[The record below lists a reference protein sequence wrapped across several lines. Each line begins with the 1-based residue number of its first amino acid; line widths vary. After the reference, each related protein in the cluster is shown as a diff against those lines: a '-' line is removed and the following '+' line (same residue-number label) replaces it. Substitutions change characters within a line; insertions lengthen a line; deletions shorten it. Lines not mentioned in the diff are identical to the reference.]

1 MRPRTPADTST
12 SSTKK
17 SGKCSQPYLS
27 ADALVAQALTLLQ
40 SVSLP
45 LAEIE
50 VMEKQIDIWGKEA
63 ISARG
68 NVAQNLKSKLS
79 ETQEKLDRLVSLYLD
94 GDIERDLY
102 LAKKDTLLRQKA
114 KLEESL
120 GDFGQQGKNRLEPLR
135 SFVLSL
141 KEVEKV
147 AQTKN
152 YAEWRN
158 FFRSLGS
165 NPEIKDKTLS
175 INWGELW
182 DFTAKTKADFDLR
195 SAAYSP
201 RGAVHSEQVTT
212 GAPRRNRTSSYRFEA
227 CRSIH
232 WTMGAQGIILL
243 KVLLD
248 N

>member
-1 MRPRTPADTST
+1 MITAQYATNRFGTRYTYYRC
-12 SSTKK
+12 TKK
-17 SGKCSQPYLS
+17 SGKCSQPYIA
-27 ADALVAQALTLLQ
+27 ADALAAQAQTLLQ

-45 LAEIE
+45 LEEIE
-50 VMEKQIDIWGKEA
+50 VMEKQINAWESES
-63 ISARG
+63 ISSRG
-68 NVAQNLKSKLS
+68 EVAKNLKSKLS
-79 ETQEKLDRLVSLYLD
+79 DTQEKLDRLVSLYLD
-94 GDIERDLY
+94 QDIERDLY
-102 LAKKDTLLRQKA
+102 LTRKDALLRQKA

-141 KEVEKV
+141 KEAEKV

-182 DFTAKTKADFDLR
+182 DFTAKTKADFALR
-195 SAAYSP
+195 SAGASP
-201 RGAVHSEQVTT
+201 RGAVNSEQVTT
-212 GAPRRNRTSSYRFEA
+212 GAPGGNRTPIFRFEA
-227 CRSIH
+227 
-232 WTMGAQGIILL
+232 
-243 KVLLD
+243 
-248 N
+248 